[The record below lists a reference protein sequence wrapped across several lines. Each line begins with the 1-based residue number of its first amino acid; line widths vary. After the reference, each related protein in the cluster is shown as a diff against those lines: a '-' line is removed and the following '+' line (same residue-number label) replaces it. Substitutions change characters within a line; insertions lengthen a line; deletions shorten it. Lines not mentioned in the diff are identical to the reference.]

1 MVDLLTSQTLTIS
14 EEQEKEQKQKQQQQ
28 QSTNGILILG
38 FTKPNSLYQNVA
50 IWRHCNRLI
59 T

>member
-1 MVDLLTSQTLTIS
+1 MADLLMSQTLTIF
-14 EEQEKEQKQKQQQQ
+14 EEQEKEQKQKQQ